1 MKRRT
6 LLQWIAATP
15 FAGLVK
21 GKALPPTEAR
31 EAFERRKARIA
42 DIKPTSA
49 PRSDVVFW
57 KKPPSQGLTSVM
69 TKGTG
74 VWRWVPNDRPLE
86 KDGRIPYST
95 YIYPTYDRCG
105 KINGWRWEENECVDF
120 PETRENT
127 G

>member
-49 PRSDVVFW
+49 P
-57 KKPPSQGLTSVM
+57 KKREMAGNGDKAIAISLYGHGVI
-69 TKGTG
+69 TG
-74 VWRWVPNDRPLE
+74 NIIKNHGGGIQLRALRFE
-86 KDGRIPYST
+86 KHGRI
-95 YIYPTYDRCG
+95 
-105 KINGWRWEENECVDF
+105 ENECEV
-120 PETRENT
+120 
-127 G
+127 GKK